1 MAADCR
7 PRQMPRPACACGI
20 ESRQHYRCLLWQYS
34 ARTWGSRLHIRSRG
48 LMRGKYNYGHAL
60 ASAQWTVSSRRQ
72 CRTGWPKAPQLTPAT
87 GSGRPHDV
95 RKGII
100 RRQAAGLARRTRE
113 RVGMRLAT
121 TSWQGHCSALSEIIS
136 RAICEVLAVGSI
148 LGDTRLCRMRMARH
162 LGFRERRFPDSAG
175 QTFSTAA
182 MRHNQELSYA
192 SSYRSSLR

>member
-1 MAADCR
+1 MAADWW
-7 PRQMPRPACACGI
+7 PLQTSRPACACEAG
-20 ESRQHYRCLLWQYS
+20 SRRLHRYLSMMCNAQRPQPCGEYRC
-34 ARTWGSRLHIRSRG
+34 RRSCQP
-48 LMRGKYNYGHAL
+48 LNAHVT
-60 ASAQWTVSSRRQ
+60 ASAPPTTWWRRQ

-162 LGFRERRFPDSAG
+162 LGFREGRFPDSAG
-175 QTFSTAA
+175 QSAG
-182 MRHNQELSYA
+182 
-192 SSYRSSLR
+192 